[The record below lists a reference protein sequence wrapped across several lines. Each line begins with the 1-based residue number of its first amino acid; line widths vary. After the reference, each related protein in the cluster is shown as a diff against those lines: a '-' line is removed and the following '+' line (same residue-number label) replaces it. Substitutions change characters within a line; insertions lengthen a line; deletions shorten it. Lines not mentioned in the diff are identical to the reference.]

1 MWGNREGGGRA
12 GGGGGMGGRMRA
24 CAWELRPWRP
34 NLLLELVDVLQGV
47 GAADDGEVD
56 VE

>member
-1 MWGNREGGGRA
+1 MAWA
-12 GGGGGMGGRMRA
+12 GECVRVRV
-24 CAWELRPWRP
+24 ELRPWRP

>member
-1 MWGNREGGGRA
+1 
-12 GGGGGMGGRMRA
+12 MGGRMRA